1 MTTVEFSVIWTER
14 STFLISRYILEPGKV
29 LWEESMIRGEES
41 HHENVVVVEKRVIL
55 ERKMMVG
62 V

>member
-1 MTTVEFSVIWTER
+1 M
-14 STFLISRYILEPGKV
+14 
-29 LWEESMIRGEES
+29 WEESTIRGEES
-41 HHENVVVVEKRVIL
+41 RRENVVVVEKRVIL